1 MKRYGLAAD
10 TIRLSFFSC
19 LIRCVGMVYNVWL
32 TGFVGTEI
40 LGLSQLVSIVY
51 GFGVTLACSG
61 LRLASTQM
69 CTRAMAIKKD
79 SHAVLWFSVLWGLFI
94 GFIISCTI
102 YFAAPYLAQNLLNE
116 IGLSLALRCSAA
128 AIPFIAMTSAIYGY
142 YTACEKILTLSVLQ
156 ASEQFFQ
163 MALVFFCL
171 TVVKPQ
177 GAFYITASLT
187 ATTVAAE
194 VFSFGLACVFLP
206 KRKSYAIKYPLR
218 LREFFK
224 IVLPSNLSAVTGSFL
239 RSMQEI
245 AIPASLVIWGLSQS
259 EAVSLYGAV
268 SGVVYPIIFLPS
280 TVLSSLAIVIV
291 PQLTRAHTIGNKKRI
306 TYLAKKLLVLVSAYA
321 FLFCIL
327 IRTFG
332 TQIAEFIFNK
342 GEFGGLITLFAPLIP
357 LSYLDLIVDSV
368 LRSLD
373 KQLWAT
379 MCSVIDAGLSFILVK
394 ILIPRFGISGLA
406 YAVLTAKFINLSLS
420 FYRMAADIFTKK
432 NTPLHN

>member
-19 LIRCVGMVYNVWL
+19 LIRGIGMVYNVWL
-32 TGFVGTEI
+32 TGVIGTEI

-69 CTRAMAIKKD
+69 CTRAMATKKD
-79 SHAVLWFSVLWGLFI
+79 PHDVLWFCVLWGVFTGSL
-94 GFIISCTI
+94 ISNVI
-102 YFAAPYLAQNLLNE
+102 YFAAPFLTKNLLKE
-116 IGLSLALRCSAA
+116 AGLTLALRCSVLAV
-128 AIPFIAMTSAIYGY
+128 PFIAMTSAVYGY

-171 TVVKPQ
+171 SVVKPQ
-177 GAFYITASLT
+177 GVFYITASLT

-194 VFSFGLACVFLP
+194 IFSFGLACVFLP
-206 KRKSYAIKYPLR
+206 KRKVYTKRYPLR

-224 IVLPSNLSAVTGSFL
+224 IVLPSNLSAVTSSFL

-245 AIPASLVIWGLSQS
+245 AIPAALVTWGLSQS
-259 EAVSLYGAV
+259 ESVSLYGAV
-268 SGVVYPIIFLPS
+268 NGVVYPIIFLPS
-280 TVLSSLAIVIV
+280 TILSSLAIVIV
-291 PQLTRAHTIGNKKRI
+291 PQLTRAHTIGNHVRI
-306 TYLAKKLLVLVSAYA
+306 TYLAKKLMILSSIYA
-321 FLFCIL
+321 FLCCII

-332 TQIAEFIFNK
+332 TQIAKFMFNK
-342 GEFGGLITLFAPLIP
+342 GEFGELVVLFAPLIP

-379 MCSVIDAGLSFILVK
+379 MCSVIDAGLAFSLVK
-394 ILIPRFGISGLA
+394 LLIPQFGIAGLA
-406 YAVLTAKFINLSLS
+406 YAVLAAKFVNLFLS
-420 FYRMAADIFTKK
+420 FYRMAADIFTKE
-432 NTPLHN
+432 NTPLHS